1 MEKWDK
7 IIKPERNFFQFNF
20 LAIFNYKDL
29 IFMFIK
35 RDFVTYY
42 KQTLLG
48 PIWYL
53 IQPLVN
59 TIVFTVIFG
68 NLAKIPTD
76 GLPPFLFYMAGNVI
90 WGYFSICLVTTSNT
104 FVSNAGIFSKVYFP
118 RLIVPISN
126 ILFSLLQF
134 LIQFVFFMLFFIY
147 FYFSGSDI
155 SFSYKMLLLPFLI
168 FQVALLSLGCG
179 TILSSL
185 TAKYRDLTLAMT
197 FLVQIWLYAT
207 PIVYPLSLIP
217 ESYQYIVCLNP
228 MTAVVE
234 LFREIF
240 LGKSTINFLQSII
253 SISMTLLLVFVGLL
267 LFNRVEKNFVDTV

>member
-7 IIKPERNFFQFNF
+7 IIKPDRNFLQFNF
-20 LAIFNYKDL
+20 FAILGYKDL
-29 IFMFIK
+29 ILMFIK